1 MIDVQIDEA
10 LENAHPG
17 AGKWAPALQQA
28 AEVSLALSQAPEA
41 AELTILL
48 SDDRRLQELNRQ
60 FLEIDAPTDVLSFP
74 AGDLLPEDETVY
86 LGDIIISL
94 ERAEAQAA
102 AGGHVIAHELQL
114 LVVHGVLHLLGL
126 DHATAEEKAAMWA
139 LQAAAL
145 NQLGINLTPP

>member
-17 AGKWAPALQQA
+17 AGKWAPDLQRA
-28 AEVSLALSQAPEA
+28 AEVSLAQSQAAEA

-102 AGGHVIAHELQL
+102 AGGHAIAHELQL
-114 LVVHGVLHLLGL
+114 LVVHGVLHLLGF
-126 DHATAEEKAAMWA
+126 DHAAAEEKAAMWA
-139 LQAAAL
+139 LQTAAL
-145 NQLGINLTPP
+145 NQLGINLNPP